1 MNKRHHPLNRYER
14 IVNAEKKAQ
23 AQARRKVRDR
33 AGFVA
38 GVVGAK
44 SASSAVR
51 LAREAIKAKELE
63 DAVSSGED
71 C

>member
-1 MNKRHHPLNRYER
+1 MNKLRHPSSKFER
-14 IVNAEKKAQ
+14 LVNAEKKAQ
-23 AQARRKVRDR
+23 AQARRKVRD
-33 AGFVA
+33 
-38 GVVGAK
+38 
-44 SASSAVR
+44 SAVR